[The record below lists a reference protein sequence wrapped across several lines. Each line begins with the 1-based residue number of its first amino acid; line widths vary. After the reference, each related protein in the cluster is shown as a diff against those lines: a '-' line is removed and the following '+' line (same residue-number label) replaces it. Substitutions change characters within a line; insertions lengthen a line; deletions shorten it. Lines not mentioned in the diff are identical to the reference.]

1 MFRRNII
8 PFDYLVYSG
17 SAIKGEKINPIRK
30 GINEENPK

>member
-1 MFRRNII
+1 MFRKNII